1 LIHLKVPFHHTPVRL
16 LILLAAAVGICL
28 WGCNNFN
35 RPGKAN
41 QHETGT
47 IDLDSIKRRGT
58 LIVLTEN
65 SASTYFLYRNHPRGY
80 DYELALSFAKHL
92 GVRLEIKLVDDVDQM
107 FDMLQN
113 GEADIAASNLTIT
126 QSRMDSVDFSTPLYQ
141 TRQVLIQRKIERPDG
156 SNTLAVNDSSQLHL
170 LPIWVHHYS
179 SFFHRLKELSTRREN
194 PIHIEEAPGEISTGD
209 LIRLVDEGAIPA
221 TVTDENLAL
230 IERANFDHIDASLAI
245 SDFENIGWAL
255 RKNSTQLKDELNHW
269 LSSTTGVKRT
279 KDLYSKYF
287 DEPEISG
294 AITFTLPKVSP
305 GAISPYDSLF
315 QIYAP
320 ELGWDWRMLASI
332 AYHES
337 HFNPNAQSW
346 SGAYGLMQLMPQTA
360 IRFGCTSTPS
370 AECSIQ
376 AATKYIKYLNT
387 LWSKRVFNDR
397 ERIKFVL
404 ASYNMGQ
411 GHIIDAQ
418 NLARELGMKDTLW
431 DGNVAEALLLK
442 QQEKYYT
449 MKCVKHGY
457 CNAREPVTFVRKI
470 LGTFD
475 LYRSVND

>member
-1 LIHLKVPFHHTPVRL
+1 MKVSCRHNGIHPLA
-16 LILLAAAVGICL
+16 ILLSATVAL
-28 WGCNNFN
+28 FLFGCNNFN
-35 RPGKAN
+35 RPGKATQN
-41 QHETGT
+41 KEGT

-65 SASTYFLYRNHPRGY
+65 SASTYFLYRNHPRGF

-92 GVRLEIKLVDDVDQM
+92 GLRLEIKLIDDVDRM
-107 FDMLQN
+107 FDMLQS

-141 TRQVLIQRKIERPDG
+141 TRQVLIQRKIEHPDG
-156 SNTLAVNDSSQLHL
+156 SVSLAVTNSSQLSL
-170 LPIWVHHYS
+170 LPIWVHRYS
-179 SFFHRLKELSTRREN
+179 SFFQQLQQLTTRSEK

-221 TVTDENLAL
+221 TITDENLAL
-230 IERANFDHIDASLAI
+230 IEKADYDHIDASVAI

-255 RKNSTQLKDELNHW
+255 RKNSSQLNEELNHW
-269 LSSTTGVKRT
+269 LSSTAGAKRT

-294 AITFTLPKVSP
+294 ALAFTLPKVSP

-315 QIYAP
+315 QVYAP
-320 ELGWDWRMLASI
+320 QLGWDWRMLASI

-337 HFNPNAQSW
+337 HFNPQAQSW

-360 IRFGCTSTPS
+360 VRFGCSSTPS

-387 LWSKRVFNDR
+387 LWSKRVFNES
-397 ERIKFVL
+397 ERIKFIL

-470 LGTFD
+470 LGTFE